1 MQSILTTPAGGRIP
15 RASREGLIL
24 ILGGSLTIMGSVM
37 IAAVMPKIDAEFGPR
52 TPAADVLVPL
62 AITGPAL
69 AMALFSPLVG
79 WLADRFGRKNLL
91 ILATVL
97 YAVTGMLPALLDDLG
112 SIVLSRLVFG
122 CAEAAIM
129 TCCTTLIADYWHG
142 QERGRFVNLQVVSIG
157 TVGALFFVIGG
168 ALGEHSWRLPFY
180 LYLLPLLLVPAMIG
194 VLWEPQ
200 VKPRARQKQPEA
212 GQPTVSGTLLANYL
226 LVSGGMVLA
235 FVVPVQTPALLVQKG
250 ITSSTLIGLS
260 AGLGLLAS
268 LVGSLL
274 WPWFRHRVGIAGVN
288 TLLLTLEGVGLWLLV
303 HAGDYPQVLL
313 AVSVHGIGVGMLV
326 PNTMLPVMNA
336 LSERHRG
343 KGLGVFTG
351 CLYIGQFISP
361 LVVAVIA
368 NVAHNIQ
375 GSIQLLSVASLA
387 GALAWL
393 FTGLKR
399 QSAQIAKD
407 K

>member
-1 MQSILTTPAGGRIP
+1 MQAILNAPAEGRIP
-15 RASREGLIL
+15 RANREGLVL
-24 ILGGSLTIMGSVM
+24 ILGSSLTIIGSVM
-37 IAAVMPKIDAEFGPR
+37 IAAVMPKIGAEFGPR
-52 TPAADVLVPL
+52 TPAADVLLPL

-97 YAVTGMLPALLDDLG
+97 YAIAGMLPALLDDLI

-129 TCCTTLIADYWHG
+129 TCCTALIADYWRG
-142 QERGRFVNLQVVSIG
+142 PERGRFVNLQVVAIG
-157 TVGALFFVIGG
+157 IVGALFFAIGG
-168 ALGEHSWRLPFY
+168 ALGEYSWRAPFY
-180 LYLLPLLLVPAMIG
+180 LYLLPLLLVPVMAV
-194 VLWEPQ
+194 VLWEP
-200 VKPRARQKQPEA
+200 PAEHRAQQRQQH
-212 GQPTVSGTLLANYL
+212 GQPTAVGTLLTNYL
-226 LVSGGMVLA
+226 LVFGGMVLA
-235 FVVPVQTPALLVQKG
+235 FVVPIQTPVLLVQAG

-274 WPWFRHRVGIAGVN
+274 WPWFRHRIGIAGVN
-288 TLLLTLEGVGLWLLV
+288 TLLLLLEGIGLWLLV

-368 NVAHNIQ
+368 NVAHNTQ

-387 GALAWL
+387 GALTWL
-393 FTGLKR
+393 FIGLKR
-399 QSAQIAKD
+399 RSAYAATD